1 MSYSRDIPFGLL
13 GRLFGL
19 RLREPALELG
29 EEIRWEARANRFQ
42 QKIRSV
48 GGRLYLTDRRL
59 IFAPNKFETRI
70 GGKPWTAR
78 LLALEQAF
86 ADGSI
91 RTVRVVAKDG
101 QGQRFVV
108 GQKTETAATIDAAI
122 RAAKARRS

>member
-1 MSYSRDIPFGLL
+1 MPYSSDIPFGFL

-19 RLREPALELG
+19 RVREPALELG
-29 EEIRWEARANRFQ
+29 EEIRWETRANRFQ

-59 IFAPNKFETRI
+59 IFAPTNFETKI

-78 LLALEQAF
+78 LLDLEQAF

-101 QGQRFVV
+101 EGQRFVV
-108 GQKTETAATIDAAI
+108 GQKAETAATIDAAI
-122 RAAKARRS
+122 RAAQAKT

>member
-1 MSYSRDIPFGLL
+1 VPYSSDIPFGLL

-19 RLREPALELG
+19 RVREPALEPG
-29 EEIRWEARANRFQ
+29 EKIHWEARANRFQ

-59 IFAPNKFETRI
+59 IFAPTNFETRI

-78 LLALEQAF
+78 LLDLEQAF

-91 RTVRVVAKDG
+91 RTVRVVTKDG
-101 QGQRFVV
+101 EPQRFVV
-108 GQKTETAATIDAAI
+108 GQKAETAATIDAAI
-122 RAAKARRS
+122 RAAQAET

>member
-1 MSYSRDIPFGLL
+1 MPYSRDIPFGLL

-19 RLREPALELG
+19 RVCEPALEPG

-70 GGKPWTAR
+70 GGKPWTSR
-78 LLALEQAF
+78 LLDLEQAF
-86 ADGSI
+86 SDGSI
-91 RTVRVVAKDG
+91 RTVRVVTKG
-101 QGQRFVV
+101 GEGQRFVV
-108 GQKTETAATIDAAI
+108 GQKTEAAVAIDAAI
-122 RAAKARRS
+122 RTAKAET

>member
-1 MSYSRDIPFGLL
+1 M
-13 GRLFGL
+13 FGL

>member
-1 MSYSRDIPFGLL
+1 MPYSRDIPFGLL

-19 RLREPALELG
+19 RVREPALESG

-70 GGKPWTAR
+70 GGKAWTAR
-78 LLALEQAF
+78 LLDLEQAF
-86 ADGSI
+86 SDGSI
-91 RTVRVVAKDG
+91 RTVRVVAKG
-101 QGQRFVV
+101 GEGQRFVV

-122 RAAKARRS
+122 RAAKAET